1 MTNFLF
7 TKFISLHFRKQSG
20 LNFPLPKYNIADN
33 CAKQETLQSTGRHF
47 QSILINCHLNIPQMT
62 FTTHIQNAIASSD
75 CVCRNCRF
83 FEFCQFEAHTFLNGL
98 IKLNVVNS
106 RQMFAKT

>member
-1 MTNFLF
+1 MT
-7 TKFISLHFRKQSG
+7 S
-20 LNFPLPKYNIADN
+20 
-33 CAKQETLQSTGRHF
+33 
-47 QSILINCHLNIPQMT
+47 

-75 CVCRNCRF
+75 RVYRNFRF
-83 FEFCQFEAHTFLNGL
+83 FEFCQFEAHALLNGL